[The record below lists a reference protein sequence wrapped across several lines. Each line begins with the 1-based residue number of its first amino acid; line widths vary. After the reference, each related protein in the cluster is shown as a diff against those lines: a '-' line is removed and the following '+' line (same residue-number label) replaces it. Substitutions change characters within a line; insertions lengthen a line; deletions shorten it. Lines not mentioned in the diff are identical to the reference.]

1 MLIIYVTNLPIV
13 LVIIA
18 ALLVALALFVA
29 FASLKGYLPQGKRD
43 IHTKRAAIQF
53 LIGLSL
59 SLIGAFLLFN
69 GNILGENTVS
79 IARIIGIIGIG
90 LIATS
95 YTINALPYI
104 RNKQNNK

>member
-1 MLIIYVTNLPIV
+1 MANPPIV
-13 LVIIA
+13 LIIIGA
-18 ALLVALALFVA
+18 ILVALALFVA
-29 FASLKGYLPQGKRD
+29 FRTPKGSLIPGKGD
-43 IHTKRAAIQF
+43 IHKKRATIQF

-59 SLIGAFLLFN
+59 SLIGAFLMFN
-69 GNILGENTVS
+69 GSILGENTVS

-104 RNKQNNK
+104 RNKQNK